1 MPLREMLLDTFVH
14 MPPLNLL
21 EGLTS
26 AEAARVPAENVH
38 SIVEILAH
46 VTFWQTW
53 WVNRCEGRV
62 TPMAASALHG
72 WPAAAG
78 EDWERVLD
86 EFRDGVRRAVAL
98 SEDTAKLDAK
108 ITPAIEFP
116 PLAHHT
122 IRDALVHIAQHNAHH
137 FGQIVILRQM
147 IDQWPPPQG
156 SWTW

>member
-1 MPLREMLLDTFVH
+1 MPLRELLLDTFVH
-14 MPPLNLL
+14 MPPLAML
-21 EGLTS
+21 EGLS
-26 AEAARVPAENVH
+26 PSDAARKPAENVH

-62 TPMAASALHG
+62 EPMAGKALHG
-72 WPAAAG
+72 WPEASAG
-78 EDWERVLD
+78 DWERLVE
-86 EFRDGVRRAVAL
+86 EFRAGLERAVKI
-98 SEDTAKLDAK
+98 SEDASRLDAK

-116 PLAHHT
+116 PLANHT

-147 IDQWPPPQG
+147 IGQWPPPQG